1 MGAFSPALN
10 ISPEVEKEIL
20 DKIVTPT
27 LTEMDERG
35 TPFSG
40 ILYAGLMITHKGPK
54 LIEYNVRLGDPEC
67 QVIAIRLGAQLL
79 DALLYCSTKLKISS
93 NTIF

>member
-1 MGAFSPALN
+1 MGAFSPSLN
-10 ISPEVEKEIL
+10 ISPEMEKDIL
-20 DKIVTPT
+20 KRIVSPT
-27 LTEMDERG
+27 LKEMDKRG

-40 ILYAGLMITHKGPK
+40 ILYVGLMITNEGPK

-79 DALLYCSTKLKISS
+79 LSLIH
-93 NTIF
+93 I